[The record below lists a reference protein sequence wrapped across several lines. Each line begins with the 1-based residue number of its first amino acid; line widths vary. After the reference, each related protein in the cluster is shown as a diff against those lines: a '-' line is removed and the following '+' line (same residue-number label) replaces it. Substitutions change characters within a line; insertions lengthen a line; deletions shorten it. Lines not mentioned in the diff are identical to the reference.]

1 MASGTEKLWNDEGKM
16 LDLPTDLE
24 KKVME
29 LKMDDTTHVL
39 HLEAVIKSYNHCTR
53 LGDWTDELTF
63 FGLINDFEASSP
75 NSVSCSILNAW
86 KTKQKHPLPVL
97 FCCH

>member
-1 MASGTEKLWNDEGKM
+1 MQPAEQKSFGMMRVKYWICPQIWK
-16 LDLPTDLE
+16 E
-24 KKVME
+24 KK

-75 NSVSCSILNAW
+75 NSVLCSILTAW
-86 KTKQKHPLPVL
+86 KTKQKRPLPLL